1 MNFLKI
7 VAAAAV
13 ALCASQAANAVPTFT
28 MAAAYTGAYTSF
40 AVGGA
45 LTGVSGFVN
54 SSTTSAAA
62 ALPIVDTGSYSYV
75 STATSDGL
83 LTFAPGVK
91 SYTFLWGSPD
101 ASNMLTATGLSAGG
115 ALEVFGSTVVGASF
129 NSGIDRSR
137 ANSTLFTVTDTVGLT
152 SLRFHDAS
160 IAFEVAAVPEPE
172 TYALMLAGL
181 GAIGFVARRRK
192 SA

>member
-13 ALCASQAANAVPTFT
+13 AVCASQAANAVPTYT
-28 MAAAYTGAYTSF
+28 MAAAYTGAYASF
-40 AVGGA
+40 AAGGSISTVA
-45 LTGVSGFVN
+45 GFLT
-54 SSTTSAAA
+54 SSSTSAAA

-75 STATSDGL
+75 SSATADGV
-83 LTFAPGVK
+83 LTFAPGVT
-91 SYTFLWGSPD
+91 SFTFLWGSPD
-101 ASNMLTATGLSAGG
+101 TTNLLTAIGGSGTLTVGG
-115 ALEVFGSTVVGASF
+115 ATVVGASF
-129 NSGIDRSR
+129 NSGVDRSR
-137 ANSTLFTVTDTVGLT
+137 ANSTLFTVTDAAGLT